1 MKKLLL
7 AGVAALLLSAG
18 AAHAVEK
25 WEESFRRCEVTKIF
39 PRNIEAEEKLLKA
52 FGTNVDIFETP
63 EGSYVDVGLNG
74 VSVTLHL
81 DEVLALQ
88 KSIPLLKKCEKFWQ
102 CVEDRDKG
110 KKKHCYLPRDLR

>member
-1 MKKLLL
+1 MKKLLIT
-7 AGVAALLLSAG
+7 GVAALLMATSAV
-18 AAHAVEK
+18 HAVEK

-39 PRNIEAEEKLLKA
+39 PRNIEAEEKHLKA

-63 EGSYVDVGLNG
+63 EGSYVDVRLNG

-88 KSIPLLKKCEKFWQ
+88 KSIPLLKKCSKFWR
-102 CVEDRDKG
+102 CTEDRDKG
-110 KKKHCYLPRDLR
+110 KVKHCYLPRD